1 MVSQNNK
8 INNFD
13 IYQLIDKEII
23 NKLKGIIDKKRFF
36 HSLNVAK
43 IAVILAYKFKVNKK
57 KAALAGLLHDC
68 AKTLSLNKSKKYLF
82 DFEDDILKDTPA
94 IWHSYAG
101 YFYAKKVFNVK
112 DKKILNAIKYH
123 TVGFPDMDKLAKI
136 IYVADFIEFGRDY
149 VQSKK
154 ISKLIRKRNLSLD
167 NMVLLVLKEKL
178 LYLLKNRKKIHI
190 NSIKLYNKLLKK

>member
-1 MVSQNNK
+1 MVIQNNK

-13 IYQLIDKEII
+13 IHQLIDKQIV
-23 NKLKGIIDKKRFF
+23 NKLKVIIDTERFF

-43 IAVILAYKFKVNKK
+43 LAAILADKFKVNKK
-57 KAALAGLLHDC
+57 KAALAGILHDC
-68 AKTLSLNKSKKYLF
+68 AKKLSLNESKKYLYGF
-82 DFEDDILKDTPA
+82 KDDILKDTPA

-101 YFYAKKVFNVK
+101 YYYAKKVFKIK
-112 DKKILNAIKYH
+112 DKKILNAIKHH
-123 TVGFPDMDKLAKI
+123 TVGAPEMDKLAKI

-154 ISKLIRKRNLSLD
+154 INKLIRKRNLSLN

-190 NSIKLYNKLLKK
+190 NAIKLYNKLIKK